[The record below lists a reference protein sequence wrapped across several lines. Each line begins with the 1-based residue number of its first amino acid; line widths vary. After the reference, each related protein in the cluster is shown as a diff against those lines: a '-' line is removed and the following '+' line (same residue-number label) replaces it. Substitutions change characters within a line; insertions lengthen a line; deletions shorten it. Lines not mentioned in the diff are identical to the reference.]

1 MKKVNLTRL
10 HTVAFHSDNTVEMV
24 NVVCI
29 GKQNADGKHTNNQ
42 ESSMAEGRRVAGTT
56 KK

>member
-1 MKKVNLTRL
+1 MKKVNLSRL

-42 ESSMAEGRRVAGTT
+42 ESSMVEGRDRKSVV
-56 KK
+56 